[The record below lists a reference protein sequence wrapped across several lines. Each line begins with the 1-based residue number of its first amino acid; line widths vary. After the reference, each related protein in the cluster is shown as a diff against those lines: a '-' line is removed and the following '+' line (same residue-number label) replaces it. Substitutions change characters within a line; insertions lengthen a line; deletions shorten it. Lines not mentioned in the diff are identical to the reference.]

1 MKESAVRTRILDVAS
16 RLFYDQGY
24 NSTGINQII
33 AEADIA
39 RASLYHHFPSKTD
52 LLKAYIQQAD
62 DQWFIGLEAFL
73 KPIADPREKLLG
85 IFDYR
90 MGRQQ
95 ASHFGGCQF
104 VKVSA
109 EIPREESELFELVSH
124 QKQRIQFY
132 IKGLLLQI
140 KTNQRYEAI
149 LSTDMLAQT
158 LFLLMEGATV
168 TSSIFKDPDALK
180 SAKEIAEKLI

>member
-52 LLKAYIQQAD
+52 LLKAYIQESD
-62 DQWFIGLEAFL
+62 DQWFVNLEAFL

-85 IFDYR
+85 IFDFR
-90 MGRQQ
+90 MNRQQ
-95 ASHFGGCQF
+95 VSNFGGCQF
-104 VKVSA
+104 VKVGA
-109 EIPREESELFELVSH
+109 EISKEENELFEMVSH
-124 QKQRIQFY
+124 QKKRLQLY
-132 IKGLLLQI
+132 IKALLLQI
-140 KTNQRYEAI
+140 EPNQEHK
-149 LSTDMLAQT
+149 LSTDMLTET

-168 TSSIFKDPDALK
+168 VASLYKDASALK
-180 SAKEIAEKLI
+180 NAKEIAEKLV

>member
-1 MKESAVRTRILDVAS
+1 MKESAVRNRILGVAS

-52 LLKAYIQQAD
+52 LLKAYIQEAD

-73 KPIADPREKLLG
+73 EPIHDPREKLLG

-95 ASHFGGCQF
+95 ASNFGGCQF

-109 EIPREESELFELVSH
+109 EIPREEMELFEMVSH
-124 QKQRIQFY
+124 QKQRIQVY
-132 IKGLLLQI
+132 IKGLLLQLEP
-140 KTNQRYEAI
+140 NQEHQ
-149 LSTDMLAQT
+149 LSTDMLADT

-168 TSSIFKDPDALK
+168 TASIYKDPQALK
-180 SAKEIAEKLI
+180 NAKGIAEKLI

>member
-1 MKESAVRTRILDVAS
+1 MKESAVRTKILDVAS

-33 AEADIA
+33 AEANIA

-52 LLKAYIQQAD
+52 LLKAYIQEAD

-73 KPIADPREKLLG
+73 KPINDPRKKLLG

-90 MGRQQ
+90 MGRQL
-95 ASHFGGCQF
+95 ASNFGGCQF

-109 EIPREESELFELVSH
+109 EISREESKLFELVSH
-124 QKQRIQFY
+124 QKQRLQLY
-132 IKGLLLQI
+132 IKVLLLQLEP
-140 KTNQRYEAI
+140 NQEHK
-149 LSTDMLAQT
+149 LSTDMLADT

-168 TSSIFKDPDALK
+168 TASIYKDPQALK
-180 SAKEIAEKLI
+180 NAKEIAGKLI